1 MSVFHKESVK
11 VSSIKKN
18 NIFNEKTKFTI
29 TTSQCCIVLGL
40 SKLRVK
46 FNFTQLHRVLT
57 PPLPHS
63 RASSPTRSLSPK
75 MGGEYHVE

>member
-18 NIFNEKTKFTI
+18 NIFNEKTKFNF

-40 SKLRVK
+40 RELRVK
-46 FNFTQLHRVLT
+46 LNFTQLHRASLCLRPHPY
-57 PPLPHS
+57 PPLKREGTIVSHH
-63 RASSPTRSLSPK
+63 K
-75 MGGEYHVE
+75 Y

>member
-18 NIFNEKTKFTI
+18 NIFNEKTKINF
-29 TTSQCCIVLGL
+29 TTSQWCIVLEL

-46 FNFTQLHRVLT
+46 FNFTQLHSALNPT
-57 PPLPHS
+57 PTPFPSKLAYP
-63 RASSPTRSLSPK
+63 
-75 MGGEYHVE
+75 

>member
-18 NIFNEKTKFTI
+18 NIFNEKTKFNF

-46 FNFTQLHRVLT
+46 FNFT
-57 PPLPHS
+57 
-63 RASSPTRSLSPK
+63 
-75 MGGEYHVE
+75 

>member
-18 NIFNEKTKFTI
+18 NIFNEKTKFNF

-46 FNFTQLHRVLT
+46 FNFTQLHRALNLT
-57 PPLPHS
+57 PTPFPSKLAYP
-63 RASSPTRSLSPK
+63 
-75 MGGEYHVE
+75 